1 MDQACVEPSILII
14 SRFCMSFRS
23 VVQNSRLSANDN
35 LTVAPSLDELI
46 ARKKRHERKNLK
58 VLSSGW
64 KSNTLNF
71 LCLVAAFL
79 LCFAHFEHLQADAD
93 YKLFELRNLSIKF
106 HSDYLS
112 AIVHYGHLISAI
124 MFLLHVAAIKLSKT
138 RFTFLGLLAVLSWPA
153 LFFVHYEQINQRDYL
168 ISRLAL
174 SAFTLLISTAIL
186 FLPKKPKRKKRPNT
200 FCSAFSV
207 CSWNTNLTHQRTKNR
222 TEDFEDDVHSLS
234 SKRYMKI
241 GASEQHNGIR
251 SRACLDKTKK
261 ERDAFDS
268 MSLRSGK
275 IVERSYAPSLGS
287 FSAHSPAGPSKSFGW
302 PLTIARKMNR
312 TLLRTN
318 TPFKT
323 PGKMM
328 LSERAISPGRKRRQG
343 QQGPFTSL
351 TYNPA
356 VRKIASGFSERSS
369 PFDDGLLGSKAAPAS
384 FSRDGSSYS
393 SLSNSNTNSP
403 FRHL

>member
-1 MDQACVEPSILII
+1 MCENDDGIFTYMYGSGLRRTFDFDNFKILHEF
-14 SRFCMSFRS
+14 SKRRS
-23 VVQNSRLSANDN
+23 EFKAGRV
-35 LTVAPSLDELI
+35 T
-46 ARKKRHERKNLK
+46 
-58 VLSSGW
+58 
-64 KSNTLNF
+64 
-71 LCLVAAFL
+71 
-79 LCFAHFEHLQADAD
+79 
-93 YKLFELRNLSIKF
+93 
-106 HSDYLS
+106 
-112 AIVHYGHLISAI
+112 HLISYAWSLRFCYVLPILNICKLMRITSSSNFGTYLLTI

>member
-1 MDQACVEPSILII
+1 MLPNYL
-14 SRFCMSFRS
+14 
-23 VVQNSRLSANDN
+23 
-35 LTVAPSLDELI
+35 
-46 ARKKRHERKNLK
+46 
-58 VLSSGW
+58 GW

-79 LCFAHFEHLQADAD
+79 LCFAHFEHLQTDAD

-112 AIVHYGHLISAI
+112 GIVHYGHMISAI
-124 MFLLHVAAIKLSKT
+124 MFLLHVASIKLSKT

-207 CSWNTNLTHQRTKNR
+207 ASTPLSQRSRFTQSQCSWNTNLTHERTKNR

-251 SRACLDKTKK
+251 SRACFDKTKT

-302 PLTIARKMNR
+302 REKRDQTPLHEVNQLIDD
-312 TLLRTN
+312 LLIYSTDDSTENESVDCVEEFEKQMEEITDRRLPRTN

-328 LSERAISPGRKRRQG
+328 LSERAISPGRKRRHG

-356 VRKIASGFSERSS
+356 VRKIASGFSEQSS
-369 PFDDGLLGSKAAPAS
+369 PFVGGLLGSKPVPSS

>member
-1 MDQACVEPSILII
+1 
-14 SRFCMSFRS
+14 MSFRS

-35 LTVAPSLDELI
+35 LTVAPSLEELI

-79 LCFAHFEHLQADAD
+79 LCFAHFEHLQTDAD

-112 AIVHYGHLISAI
+112 GIVHYGHMISAI

-207 CSWNTNLTHQRTKNR
+207 ASTPLSQRSRFTQSQCSWNTNLTHERTKNR

-251 SRACLDKTKK
+251 SRGKLWKDLTPLHLAHFLPILPLDPRNPLDGLIDDLLIYSTDDSTENESETSSNEHSFQNTGKNDAKRTCHFAGKK
-261 ERDAFDS
+261 
-268 MSLRSGK
+268 
-275 IVERSYAPSLGS
+275 APAWSTGTLH
-287 FSAHSPAGPSKSFGW
+287 FSH
-302 PLTIARKMNR
+302 LQ
-312 TLLRTN
+312 
-318 TPFKT
+318 
-323 PGKMM
+323 
-328 LSERAISPGRKRRQG
+328 PGR
-343 QQGPFTSL
+343 S
-351 TYNPA
+351 
-356 VRKIASGFSERSS
+356 
-369 PFDDGLLGSKAAPAS
+369 
-384 FSRDGSSYS
+384 
-393 SLSNSNTNSP
+393 
-403 FRHL
+403 